1 MASDRGFVLGF
12 YNLFFF
18 LLLVLSLEETLGGK
32 EMKGVAMLGNELAS
46 VFFLR
51 NGYYLSP

>member
-1 MASDRGFVLGF
+1 MASDRGFVLRF